1 MNSASTLTFDDS
13 DKTPHQS
20 VEKTVP
26 WSLKLFVAGE
36 TAASARAIHN
46 LKKLVAEYLP
56 ANTLVQIID
65 LIREPDAE
73 GCDQVLAVP
82 LLVRKSPPP
91 PRRIIGDLENTE
103 RVLRT
108 LEIPVTG

>member
-1 MNSASTLTFDDS
+1 MNSIATLTFDDS
-13 DKTPHQS
+13 DETPHECLKKS
-20 VEKTVP
+20 SP

-56 ANTLVQIID
+56 ANNLVQIID

-73 GCDQVLAVP
+73 GCDEVLAVP

-108 LEIPVTG
+108 L